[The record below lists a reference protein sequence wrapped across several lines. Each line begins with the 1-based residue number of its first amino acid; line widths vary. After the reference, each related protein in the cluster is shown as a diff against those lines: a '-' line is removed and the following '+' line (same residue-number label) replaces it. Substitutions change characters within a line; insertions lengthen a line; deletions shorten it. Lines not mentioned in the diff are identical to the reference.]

1 MSQRIGSFGLLGKMV
16 RKVRRRELG
25 EKVVSG
31 TIDAGILGVTDSI
44 RYEVSD
50 RAKEKMRRR
59 R

>member
-25 EKVVSG
+25 EKVVSN